1 MIARPLARLR
11 RLSPERRRLLVA
23 ATVLLSRASLIVV
36 VMPFRSA
43 MRFGCAPVGRRRTV
57 KTKDVIWAVE
67 AAANMLPWRIVCI
80 QKGLVAQRMLRAAG
94 MNAILHYGVRTLW
107 QDDSL
112 EAHVWVTVGECLLI
126 GGEEAHRFP
135 AVASFP
141 REGS

>member
-1 MIARPLARLR
+1 
-11 RLSPERRRLLVA
+11 
-23 ATVLLSRASLIVV
+23 
-36 VMPFRSA
+36 
-43 MRFGCAPVGRRRTV
+43 V

-112 EAHVWVTVGECLLI
+112 EAHVWVTVGERLLI